1 MFANSLFFR
10 HLHGR
15 SPANFAFRNGLLLV
29 LPAPSVSCRSRL
41 DLSEDRV
48 QGLFERPGLPISPAA
63 GPVGQAMS
71 ELHDEARG
79 AVGIR
84 GLRELLPDTDGVR
97 EAVDSNVHSTL
108 AWVEERVGLPHLVP
122 SPDRLSRQ
130 SLQQKKRPS
139 AEHRRHDESALVAF
153 LTQQHRRTPSD
164 LRMRWA

>member
-15 SPANFAFRNGLLLV
+15 SPANFAFHNGLLLV
-29 LPAPSVSCRSRL
+29 LPAPSVLRRSYL
-41 DLSEDRV
+41 DLSKDRV
-48 QGLFERPGLPISPAA
+48 QGLFERPGLPISPAP

-84 GLRELLPDTDGVR
+84 GLRELLPDTDGVCDT
-97 EAVDSNVHSTL
+97 VDSNVHSAL
-108 AWVEERVGLPHLVP
+108 AWVKERVGLPHLVS

-130 SLQQKKRPS
+130 SLQQQNRPS
-139 AEHRRHDESALVAF
+139 AELRRHDESALVVF
-153 LTQQHRRTPSD
+153 ERGHD
-164 LRMRWA
+164 RMEVPQS